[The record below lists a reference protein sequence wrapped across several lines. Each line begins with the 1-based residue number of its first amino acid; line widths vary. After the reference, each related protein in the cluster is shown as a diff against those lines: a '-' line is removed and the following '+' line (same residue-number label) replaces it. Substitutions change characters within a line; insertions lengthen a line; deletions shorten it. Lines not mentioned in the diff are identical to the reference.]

1 MKIIIEINQR
11 QVINDVQVECNA
23 VGRALQK
30 TEGGAE
36 IAAEVMT
43 PEDRERYPIMARAM
57 TEAFGEVK
65 RICQTYL
72 VFGKTSDDNRLEE
85 IGRECRDE
93 ETIVAIQ
100 EGTAGLQKMRIGL
113 LYRIEIDC
121 FGSHVRILTNDG
133 RILGEIDN
141 FDEIEYV
148 PYCDQESIVVENM
161 NEGVAYVSVTYI
173 YTEPERYLL
182 EMDMPRTFNIGMTD
196 TIKNCT
202 HRMMVDYIMIAL
214 LNNLY
219 PEKGREYAGR
229 YEGDSEGLRNALR
242 SRTMFQRR
250 AEDWA

>member
-30 TEGGAE
+30 TEGGTE

-43 PEDRERYPIMARAM
+43 PEDRERYPIMARAL

-65 RICQTYL
+65 RICQAYL

-93 ETIVAIQ
+93 ETIIATQ

-113 LYRIEIDC
+113 LYRIEIDS
-121 FGSHVRILTNDG
+121 FDSRVRILTDD
-133 RILGEIDN
+133 RRVLGEIDS
-141 FDEIEYV
+141 FGDIEYV
-148 PYCDQESIVVENM
+148 PYRDQEYIIVENIK
-161 NEGVAYVSVTYI
+161 EGVEYVSVSYI

-182 EMDMPRTFNIGMTD
+182 EMDMPCTFNIGMTG
-196 TIKNCT
+196 TIKNCI
-202 HRMMVDYIMIAL
+202 HRMMVDYVMTAL
-214 LNNLY
+214 LNDLL

-242 SRTMFQRR
+242 SRTMLRRR